1 MRVISSVAIALLAFS
16 SAVVAAPATKSHDVV
31 HAPGGSS
38 LYGITYNALDAN
50 GQCKTQSAITKDVKK
65 YKSNGII
72 NIRTYAQQCNQL
84 DLILNAI
91 KSAGGGMTVLTA
103 VWIDGN
109 NSNYLTEVKTLTHT
123 LSSNKLSSSY
133 ISGVLV
139 GNEVLFNK
147 VISSSQLAAKIKD
160 VKSKVKSHGLLVGT
174 CEIPPSFTSA
184 IISASDFLVANIH
197 PYFGQVPAT
206 QAAQNLVLQFNNL
219 KKNVKGK
226 PLIVGETGW
235 PTAGATYG
243 QSVPSTHN
251 LQTYINN
258 IQCIDKS
265 IKYFF
270 FDSVDSPWKTPGVEQ
285 HWGVW
290 KSNGASK
297 GLKLKT
303 TCPKK

>member
-1 MRVISSVAIALLAFS
+1 
-16 SAVVAAPATKSHDVV
+16 
-31 HAPGGSS
+31 
-38 LYGITYNALDAN
+38 
-50 GQCKTQSAITKDVKK
+50 
-65 YKSNGII
+65 
-72 NIRTYAQQCNQL
+72 
-84 DLILNAI
+84 
-91 KSAGGGMTVLTA
+91 
-103 VWIDGN
+103 
-109 NSNYLTEVKTLTHT
+109 
-123 LSSNKLSSSY
+123 
-133 ISGVLV
+133 VLV

-184 IISASDFLVANIH
+184 TISASDFLVANVH

-219 KKNVKGK
+219 KKNAKGK

-243 QSVPSTHN
+243 QAVPSTHN
-251 LQTYINN
+251 LQTYIND

-270 FDSVDSPWKTPGVEQ
+270 FDSVDTPWKAPGVEQ